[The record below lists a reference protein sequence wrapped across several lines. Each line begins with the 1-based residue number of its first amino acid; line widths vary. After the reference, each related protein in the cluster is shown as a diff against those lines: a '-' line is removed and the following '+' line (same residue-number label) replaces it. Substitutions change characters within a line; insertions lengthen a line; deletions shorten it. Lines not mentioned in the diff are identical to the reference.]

1 MAPDG
6 PLTPAVFHIL
16 LALAG
21 TQRHGYAILKE
32 VTRQTEGQVRM
43 GPGTLYGTLQRM
55 MDQDLVEEAPRPARQ
70 RGLNGQRGLDGQR
83 GLNGLAVSNDER
95 RRYYQL
101 TRTGRLALK
110 TEVERMET
118 LLRAARATGIVTKPS
133 RG

>member
-1 MAPDG
+1 MPPTT

-21 TQRHGYAILKE
+21 GQRHGYAILKE
-32 VTRQTEGQVRM
+32 VARQTDGQVRM

-55 MDQDLVEEAPRPARQ
+55 MEQDLVEEAPGPARP
-70 RGLNGQRGLDGQR
+70 
-83 GLNGLAVSNDER
+83 VDER

-101 TRTGRLALK
+101 SRSGRLALK
-110 TEVERMET
+110 AEVERMET
-118 LLRAARATGIVTKPS
+118 LVRAARDRRVITKPS